1 MAHVPTTED
10 RGVAGDIWLMLP
22 DGSEHAL
29 GCDVTIGRGDEN
41 DLIVKTTTVSREH
54 ARVSHREGRWFVEDL
69 GSRNGTFVNR
79 KRIPAH
85 APYALHHADRI
96 DIGSETLVFSWLT
109 QSTDPDETDAMENL
123 PPVATRVLS
132 PFQQQVVGCLCQP
145 WLDGAS
151 LDRLPTNEE
160 IAAELGTPGAAD
172 TVKAALRRAYAKA
185 GLTEGPPHAK
195 RRALCRLSRQRGWI

>member
-1 MAHVPTTED
+1 MLIVSTTED
-10 RGVAGDIWLMLP
+10 RGTAGDIWLMLP

-29 GCDVTIGRGDEN
+29 RCDVTIGRGDEN

-69 GSRNGTFVNR
+69 GSRNGTFVNT

-85 APYALHHADRI
+85 APYSLHHADRI
-96 DIGSETLVFSWLT
+96 DIGSETLVFSWLA

-123 PPVATRVLS
+123 PPVATRALS

>member
-1 MAHVPTTED
+1 MRIVSTIED
-10 RGVAGDIWLMLP
+10 RGTAGDIWLMLP

-29 GCDVTIGRGDEN
+29 RCDVTIGRGEDN
-41 DLIVKTTTVSREH
+41 DLVLKTTTVSRDH
-54 ARVSHREGRWFVEDL
+54 ARLSHKEGRWFVEDL
-69 GSRNGTFVNR
+69 GSRNGTFVNKR
-79 KRIPAH
+79 RIPSH
-85 APYALHHADRI
+85 APFSLHHADRI
-96 DIGSETLVFSWLT
+96 DVGSETLVFSWLA

-123 PPVATRVLS
+123 PPVAGPALS
-132 PFQQQVVGCLCQP
+132 PFQQQVVGALCRP

-195 RRALCRLSRQRGWI
+195 RRALCRVARQRGWI

>member
-1 MAHVPTTED
+1 MATKED
-10 RGVAGDIWLMLP
+10 RGTAGDIWLMFP

-29 GCDVTIGRGDEN
+29 RYDVTIGRGEEN
-41 DLIVKTTTVSREH
+41 DLILKTTTVSREH
-54 ARVSHREGRWFVEDL
+54 ARVVHKEGRWFVEDL
-69 GSRNGTFVNR
+69 GSRNGTFVNE
-79 KRIPAH
+79 KRVPSH

-109 QSTDPDETDAMENL
+109 QSEDPDETDSMENL
-123 PPVATRVLS
+123 PPSAAPRLS
-132 PFQQQVVGCLCQP
+132 PFQQQVVAALCRP
-145 WLDGAS
+145 WLGGAS

-160 IAAELGTPGAAD
+160 IAAELGTPGAAG

-195 RRALCRLSRQRGWI
+195 RRALCRMARQRGWI